1 MGSSGHASYCAPMPF
16 DVARVRGLFPTLGDG
31 YIHFDGPG
39 GTLIPE
45 SVARAVSAALR
56 VPLSN
61 RSGPFPSS
69 ARADALVDA
78 ARRAFADLVGGE
90 AGGVV
95 LGANMTT
102 ITYGLARALAKTWKV
117 GDEVVV
123 SRLDHDANVRP
134 WLAAATSAGAIVRWA
149 EVDIETCELPE
160 WQYDAL
166 ITPRTRLV
174 AVTAASNAVG
184 TRPDVRAIADRAHA
198 VGALLHVDG
207 VHAAPHM
214 PIDVDAMGADFFATS
229 AYKWGGPHVS
239 ATVAPPATLEG
250 LWPDKLVPSPNAVPD
265 RFETGTP
272 AFELMA
278 GVVAAVDHLAALDD
292 SATGSRRGR
301 VLASMAA
308 VERYEQAVFSRLM
321 SGLRGLPHVQILGSP
336 EPCTPTVSLTVD
348 GWKPRAVTE
357 ELARRGICAWDGDYY
372 AYELMETLGVGELGG
387 AVRVGLVHYN
397 TGQEVD
403 RLLDALAEL
412 G

>member
-1 MGSSGHASYCAPMPF
+1 MPF

-31 YIHFDGPG
+31 YIHLDGPA

-45 SVARAVSAALR
+45 SVARAVSATLR

-61 RSGPFPSS
+61 RRGPFPSS

-90 AGGVV
+90 PAAVI
-95 LGANMTT
+95 LGPNMTT
-102 ITYGLARALAKTWKV
+102 ITYGLARTLAKTWKV
-117 GDEVVV
+117 GDEIVV
-123 SRLDHDANVRP
+123 SRLDHDANIRP
-134 WLAAATSAGAIVRWA
+134 WLAAAKSAGAVVRWA
-149 EVDIETCELPE
+149 EIDIETCELPE
-160 WQYDAL
+160 WQYDEL

-184 TRPDVRAIADRAHA
+184 TRPDVRAIADRAHQ
-198 VGALLHVDG
+198 VGALMHVDG
-207 VHAAPHM
+207 VHATPHG
-214 PIDVDAMGADFFATS
+214 PIDMTALGADFYATS

-239 ATVAPPATLEG
+239 ATVSAPAVLDR
-250 LWPDKLVPSPNAVPD
+250 LSPDKLVPAPDSVPD

-278 GVVAAVDHLAALDD
+278 GAIAAVDHLAGLDD
-292 SATGSRRGR
+292 AATGSRRSR
-301 VLASMAA
+301 ILNSMRA
-308 VERYEQAVFSRLM
+308 VQRYESSVFSRLE
-321 SGLRGLPHVQILGSP
+321 SGLRSLLHVYLLGSP
-336 EPCTPTVSLTVD
+336 SDRAPTVSFSVE
-348 GWKPRAVTE
+348 GWKPRAVAE

-372 AYELMETLGVGELGG
+372 AYELMEALGVGEMGG

-397 TGQEVD
+397 TTHEVD

-412 G
+412 R

>member
-1 MGSSGHASYCAPMPF
+1 MPF

-31 YIHFDGPG
+31 YIHLDGPA

-61 RSGPFPSS
+61 RHGPFPSS

-90 AGGVV
+90 PDGVI
-95 LGANMTT
+95 LGPNMTT
-102 ITYGLARALAKTWKV
+102 ITYNLARALAKSWKV

-134 WLAAATSAGAIVRWA
+134 WLAAAKSAGVVVRWA
-149 EVDIETCELPE
+149 EVDIESCELPD
-160 WQYDAL
+160 WQYDEL
-166 ITPRTRLV
+166 VTRRTRLV

-184 TRPDVRAIADRAHA
+184 TRPDVRAIAARAHQ
-198 VGALLHVDG
+198 VGALVHVDG
-207 VHAAPHM
+207 VHATPHG
-214 PIDVDAMGADFFATS
+214 PVDMASLGADFYATS
-229 AYKWGGPHVS
+229 AYKWGGPHMS
-239 ATVAPPATLEG
+239 ATVAAPAL
-250 LWPDKLVPSPNAVPD
+250 LDALQPDKLVPSSNAVPD
-265 RFETGTP
+265 RFETGTA

-278 GVVAAVDHLAALDD
+278 GAVAAVDHLAGLDD
-292 SATGSRRGR
+292 TATGSRRDR
-301 VLASMAA
+301 VLASMSA
-308 VERYEQAVFSRLM
+308 VQRYETSVFSRLE
-321 SGLRGLPHVQILGSP
+321 SGLRSLLHVYTIGSP
-336 EPCTPTVSLTVD
+336 RNRAPTVSFSVE

-372 AYELMETLGVGELGG
+372 AYELMESLGVGELGG

-397 TGQEVD
+397 TRHEVD
-403 RLLDALAEL
+403 RLLDALADL
-412 G
+412 R

>member
-1 MGSSGHASYCAPMPF
+1 MAF

-31 YIHFDGPG
+31 YIHLDGPA

-45 SVARAVSAALR
+45 GVARAVSAALR

-61 RSGPFPSS
+61 RHGPFPSS

-90 AGGVV
+90 PAGVI
-95 LGANMTT
+95 LGPNMTT
-102 ITYGLARALAKTWKV
+102 LTYVVSRALAKTWKA
-117 GDEVVV
+117 GDEIVV

-134 WLAAATSAGAIVRWA
+134 WIAAAKSAGAVVRWA
-149 EVDIETCELPE
+149 EVDIATCELP
-160 WQYDAL
+160 DS
-166 ITPRTRLV
+166 
-174 AVTAASNAVG
+174 AV
-184 TRPDVRAIADRAHA
+184 RRADHPADPAGRGDRGQQRDRHPAGRAGDRRRAHA
-198 VGALLHVDG
+198 ARRADLCGRRARHRARPGRHGGDRRGLLGDQRVQVGR
-207 VHAAPHM
+207 
-214 PIDVDAMGADFFATS
+214 S
-229 AYKWGGPHVS
+229 AHRRRCRRAGRLGRCP
-239 ATVAPPATLEG
+239 
-250 LWPDKLVPSPNAVPD
+250 PDKLVPSPDAVPD

-278 GVVAAVDHLAALDD
+278 GAVAAVDHLAGLDD
-292 SATGSRRGR
+292 AATGSRRQR

-308 VERYEQAVFSRLM
+308 VRKYEASVFSRLDN
-321 SGLRGLPHVQILGSP
+321 GLRSLLHVYVLGSP
-336 EPCTPTVSLTVD
+336 QDRAPTASFSVE

-372 AYELMETLGVGELGG
+372 AYELMESLGVGELGG

-397 TGQEVD
+397 TAHEVD

-412 G
+412 R